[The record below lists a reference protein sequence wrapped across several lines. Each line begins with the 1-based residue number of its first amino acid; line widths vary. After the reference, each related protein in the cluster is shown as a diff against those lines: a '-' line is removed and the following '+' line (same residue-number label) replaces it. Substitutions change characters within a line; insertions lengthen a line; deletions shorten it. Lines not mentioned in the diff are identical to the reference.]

1 MQLRQEEV
9 AVVVLNK
16 KITFAQ
22 SIFAPAAS
30 DDGRAFARNAV
41 GVFQIVEDKFRGVRN
56 RSFSVVYF
64 PANHEFLKSPE
75 YLQKSLKLLVF
86 TPGTFATFGSL

>member
-22 SIFAPAAS
+22 SIFTPAAS

-41 GVFQIVEDKFRGVRN
+41 SVFQIVEGKIRGVRD
-56 RSFSVVYF
+56 RSFSVVYP
-64 PANHEFLKSPE
+64 PANHEYLKSPE
-75 YLQKSLKLLVF
+75 YPKN
-86 TPGTFATFGSL
+86 